1 MPQGAGRVAFRDW
14 ALLGISLL
22 FCAGALFILPRD
34 PRVGTGC
41 LLMFVPCAVLASERV
56 RSKRR
61 RASFDAT
68 LVSAPGGVELRM
80 SKSRSVQ
87 MGLLA
92 LGMGLSVFFY
102 PQTPTWVML
111 AGGTFVVAGVA
122 FMVAA
127 ASGVLARRYLRFDP
141 EGLTLG
147 EWSYSFRVDWD
158 NLADLAEFEYASND
172 CVGFNIVDPERVTV
186 MPETRRPRFIKRAGR
201 NAGWLGRDVIL
212 MPTHFAV
219 DSASLALALARYA
232 SDASARAEL
241 TPRPALPQQ
250 A

>member
-1 MPQGAGRVAFRDW
+1 MLKSRIPFRDW
-14 ALLGISLL
+14 AMLVITVL
-22 FCAGALFILPRD
+22 FCAGALFILPGD

-41 LLMFVPCAVLASERV
+41 LLMFGPCALLAIERI

-61 RASFDAT
+61 RASFNAT

-80 SKSRSVQ
+80 SKANFML

-92 LGMGLSVFFY
+92 VGMGLSVFFY
-102 PQTPTWVML
+102 PDTPTWVLL
-111 AGGTFVVAGVA
+111 AGSTFLLAGVGMMA
-122 FMVAA
+122 MA
-127 ASGVLARRYLRFDP
+127 ASGVLARRFLRFDP

-158 NLADLAEFEYASND
+158 NVADLAEFEYASND
-172 CVGFNIVDPERVTV
+172 CVGFNIVQPERVTV
-186 MPETRRPRFIKRAGR
+186 TPETRRPRFIKRAGR

-232 SDASARAEL
+232 SDASARPEL
-241 TPRPALPQQ
+241 IAHPALPQQ

>member
-1 MPQGAGRVAFRDW
+1 MLKSRVSFGDW
-14 ALLGISLL
+14 AMLVITVL

-41 LLMFVPCAVLASERV
+41 LLMFAPCALLAIERI

-61 RASFDAT
+61 RASFNAT
-68 LVSAPGGVELRM
+68 LVAAPGGVELCM
-80 SKSRSVQ
+80 SKTRF
-87 MGLLA
+87 MLFGLLA
-92 LGMGLSVFFY
+92 IGPGLSVFFY
-102 PQTPTWVML
+102 ENTPIWVLL
-111 AGGTFVVAGVA
+111 AGGTFLLAGA
-122 FMVAA
+122 GMMATA

-158 NLADLAEFEYASND
+158 NFADLAEFEYASND
-172 CVGFNIVDPERVTV
+172 CIGFNIVDPERVRV
-186 MPETRRPRFIKRAGR
+186 LPETRRPRFIKRAGR
-201 NAGWLGRDVIL
+201 NAGWLGRDVVL

-219 DSASLALALARYA
+219 DAASLALALARYA